1 MDGGVGSGVVNE
13 DYVCGFLYSVLLWW
27 MMAKREYFC
36 HVSFYANWVSV
47 RVLRSSVCDAS
58 LVMRRSSKNLA
69 RVLLRYMPLSTV
81 CGTLTRNSQT
91 GNFIS
96 FNLSTKDT
104 ARTKQTQH
112 PTEAY
117 TSITHLLNSLKASS
131 LLD

>member
-36 HVSFYANWVSV
+36 HVSFCANWVSV

-69 RVLLRYMPLSTV
+69 RVLLRYMPL
-81 CGTLTRNSQT
+81 
-91 GNFIS
+91 
-96 FNLSTKDT
+96 
-104 ARTKQTQH
+104 
-112 PTEAY
+112 
-117 TSITHLLNSLKASS
+117 
-131 LLD
+131 